1 MARKGSRKGSSAAKS
16 ESNKISESIIKNESE
31 EKDSE
36 IVKDE
41 DPEVTFDSEQMSEEQ
56 ASAYGLSDSELV
68 SEEVEELIEEE
79 VENIEAPKKRK
90 YSWRNERSSP
100 CGSDDFGSLGEMEP
114 LGEFPSDVELH
125 MSSDQT
131 FRVPTR
137 VIGDLMA
144 SYLIMRAFSWQLRLS
159 PFSLESFLQ
168 AMVSNEPNAIVDEIH
183 LCLLR
188 ALFIDEVRAERM
200 ERELNLEYLDFMTWP
215 SFIWEWLRVTG
226 YAIKVVGDEES
237 EEDESENDEPA
248 VKEEVK
254 TMEVDGE
261 DVHTKT
267 MSIKDILKSTGRS
280 NGANDKSAHQHPE
293 YHLLP
298 IDIKS
303 SILRILCDHVIGRP
317 SVRAEID
324 RRESNG
330 EVIAGMG
337 GKGGAFAIMTEK
349 EREKAISKAL
359 KMKQS
364 DVNMEKCVLCGLG
377 GVLMCCDSC
386 PAAYH
391 MRCTGEGGKGSD
403 SKQWSCPECIVGGRG
418 EAAGLRMALAGM
430 TPQGDRVYLF
440 NGVVIICRSAQV
452 VSEGPQAME
461 IADHPPVSLSF
472 GTEANEI
479 VKSLRKPKRQK
490 LNRTSLDALDE
501 FSSWPHDDC
510 PTGLHTYINK
520 YGSGWAT
527 AAAAMRSHVE
537 DSRKRRSRGK
547 LWIPHGTCSKVIVQ
561 ELPMPMSVSR
571 YEWFQMKSRMNRST
585 IRCGK
590 CHSCLRPNLKK
601 ACLDPIIKTSSKDE
615 DTRYDN
621 CDFGSTMVYV

>member
-16 ESNKISESIIKNESE
+16 GSNKISESIVKNESE
-31 EKDSE
+31 EKGSE

-90 YSWRNERSSP
+90 YSWKSERSSP
-100 CGSDDFGSLGEMEP
+100 CGSDDFGSLGGMGP

-125 MSSDQT
+125 VSSELT
-131 FRVPTR
+131 LRVPTR

-144 SYLIMRAFSWQLRLS
+144 SYLIMRAFSWHLRLS

-226 YAIKVVGDEES
+226 YTIKVVGDEDS
-237 EEDESENDEPA
+237 EEEEEEEEENENDQA
-248 VKEEVK
+248 LVKEEVA
-254 TMEVDGE
+254 MEVDGE
-261 DVHTKT
+261 NVHGTT
-267 MSIKDILKSTGRS
+267 VSVKDILKSTG
-280 NGANDKSAHQHPE
+280 GTHGTHDKSNHQHPE

-324 RRESNG
+324 RREAHG

-349 EREKAISKAL
+349 ERERAISKAL

-391 MRCTGEGGKGSD
+391 MRCTGEGGRGSD
-403 SKQWSCPECIVGGRG
+403 TKQWSCPECIVGGRG

-430 TPQGDRVYLF
+430 TSQGDRVYLF
-440 NGVVIICRSAQV
+440 NGVAITCRGAQL
-452 VSEGPQAME
+452 VSEGPESME
-461 IADHPPVSLSF
+461 ISDHPPVSLSF
-472 GTEANEI
+472 GSEAKDI
-479 VKSLRKPKRQK
+479 VKSMRKPKRQK
-490 LNRTSLDALDE
+490 LNRTSLDSLE
-501 FSSWPHDDC
+501 ELSSWPHDDC
-510 PTGLHTYINK
+510 PTGLPYVYQQVWK
-520 YGSGWAT
+520 WLGYSSGCYA
-527 AAAAMRSHVE
+527 
-537 DSRKRRSRGK
+537 
-547 LWIPHGTCSKVIVQ
+547 I
-561 ELPMPMSVSR
+561 
-571 YEWFQMKSRMNRST
+571 
-585 IRCGK
+585 
-590 CHSCLRPNLKK
+590 SC
-601 ACLDPIIKTSSKDE
+601 
-615 DTRYDN
+615 
-621 CDFGSTMVYV
+621 